1 MDFARLDGLR
11 SARWTSLGFAS
22 LRATPLRGFA
32 CGGARVGRRCGG
44 ARVGRR
50 CGGADELILVP
61 TRADPSQR
69 DRPRDLAG

>member
-44 ARVGRR
+44 A
-50 CGGADELILVP
+50 DELILVP